1 MSANRLSYDP
11 CSYKAALK
19 QSVSPL
25 EYTLDPIKYE
35 HNTKCRVESGLVG
48 GTAVSHIRGNMVD
61 LENNLRGQTN
71 PSTRCGE
78 YLFNPHEPVQGKEYI
93 KPVTHPAVDTTPMH
107 LRECQFA
114 PQATVP
120 GACYSMDAAGSGA
133 GNALK

>member
-35 HNTKCRVESGLVG
+35 HKTKCRAESGLVG

-78 YLFNPHEPVQGKEYI
+78 YLFNPNEPVGGKEYI
-93 KPVTHPAVDTTPMH
+93 KPVQHPTVDTTPVH
-107 LRECQFA
+107 LPTCQFA
-114 PQATVP
+114 PQAPVP
-120 GACYSMDAAGSGA
+120 GACYPPESAGSGPSP
-133 GNALK
+133 LK